1 MTPVSGSKSEPVD
14 LTRQLHALQD
24 DLTRYIRQ
32 GPMPLRAPA
41 QSGTARAPL
50 AATVPAAVA
59 EWVEEEDYGSYRQRY
74 LDIQRRF
81 ELRID
86 PFRAYCRQM
95 LAHSDSRLSQLAQL
109 DLTLESLLATRTQT
123 LLASLATLMER
134 RFQRYQQDKDPPAD
148 GFEQDFQ
155 HAMLAEL
162 QFRLEPV
169 TGLVEAWRTGA

>member
-1 MTPVSGSKSEPVD
+1 
-14 LTRQLHALQD
+14 
-24 DLTRYIRQ
+24 
-32 GPMPLRAPA
+32 
-41 QSGTARAPL
+41 L
-50 AATVPAAVA
+50 AATVPAAVVD
-59 EWVEEEDYGSYRQRY
+59 WVDEGDYGSYRQRY

-86 PFRAYCRQM
+86 PFRAYCRQV
-95 LAHSDSRLSQLAQL
+95 LTHSDSRLCQLAQL
-109 DLTLESLLATRTQT
+109 DLTLESLLASRTQT
-123 LLASLATLMER
+123 LLASLAALMER
-134 RFQRYQQDKDPPAD
+134 RFQRYQQDEDLPAE